1 MAPATINPAELTTG
15 QKALLASPYG
25 FGRHILG
32 LPIMDQPERKIG
44 ECRDGDNLFYEIREN
59 DAQKRVVDDLDAH
72 GSKVAARTANGAGKT
87 TILVPTATFW
97 FMAVHPRAKVVI
109 TSGVDRQVRE
119 QLFPALHAQK
129 KRLKDWRFNDAD
141 IDAPNGS
148 RCVGFTTRDGGHFE
162 GWHGNKVELYDLL
175 QHDGPLMIIVDEAK
189 SVQPQIYD
197 AIDRC
202 TYQRLLMVSS
212 CGAAMGRF
220 SDAFGKDAR
229 FFKRHQ
235 ITAGHCPHAD
245 HEKNKELILRR
256 GLNDP
261 LVRSKV
267 FAEFSGN
274 EEGALIQ
281 LDWLSRCTERAVAHR
296 DGPANYYCDFAKG
309 GDENVLA
316 EARGNRVRIVAAWR
330 EKDTMRAVGEFIR
343 LFRQHGLTQDNV
355 QHCAAGDNCGLGAV
369 MIDRMHELGWCIQ
382 RDDAGARA
390 DDPERYVNRSAET
403 WGEGAKAIEAGQWII
418 ADDEQLE
425 AQLIS
430 RKQKPRSDGRLQL
443 ESKEEM
449 KARGIGSPDRA
460 DAILGAMRKPRDYKP
475 RDFMTASQGR
485 DFSLIAQLAD
495 EQAREG
501 AQLAGAACE

>member
-1 MAPATINPAELTTG
+1 MAPATINPATLTTE
-15 QKALLASPYG
+15 QKALLTSPYG

-32 LPIMDQPERKIG
+32 LPLMDQPRRKIG
-44 ECRDGDNLFYEIREN
+44 ECRDGESLFYEIYEN
-59 DAQKRVVDDLDAH
+59 DSQKRVVDDLDGH
-72 GSKVAARTANGAGKT
+72 GAKVACRTANGAGKT
-87 TILVPTATFW
+87 TMLVPTATFW

-129 KRLKDWRFNDAD
+129 KRLQDWRFNDAD

-202 TYQRLLMVSS
+202 TYQRLLMASS
-212 CGAAMGRF
+212 CGAATGRF
-220 SDAFGKDAR
+220 HDAHTKDAR
-229 FFKRHQ
+229 FFRTHQ
-235 ITAGHCPHAD
+235 IPAALCPHAD

-256 GLNDP
+256 GLKDP

-267 FAEFSGN
+267 FAEFSGS

-281 LDWLSRCTERAVAHR
+281 LDWINRCNERTLAYR
-296 DGPANYYCDFAKG
+296 DGAPRYHCDFAKG

-316 EARGNRVRIVAAWR
+316 EARGNRVRIHAAWR

-343 LFRQHGLTQDNV
+343 YFRALGLTPES
-355 QHCAAGDNCGLGAV
+355 AADCVSGDNCGLGAV
-369 MIDRMHELGWCIQ
+369 MIDRMHELGWHIH
-382 RDDAGARA
+382 RDDAGAKA
-390 DDPERYVNRSAET
+390 DDDERYFNRSAET

-418 ADDEQLE
+418 ADDEQLV

-430 RKQKPRSDGRLQL
+430 RKTKPRSDGRQQL

-449 KARGIGSPDRA
+449 AKRGIGSPDRA
-460 DAILGAMRKPRDYKP
+460 DAVLGAMRQPRSFRP
-475 RDFMTASQGR
+475 RNFMAASEGR
-485 DFSLIAQLAD
+485 DFSLIHQLAE
-495 EQAREG
+495 EQGVIG
-501 AQLAGAACE
+501 AMAGASCE